1 MKFFEDDE
9 FPVESLV
16 ISFNLAAAAR
26 VIRFAEDEFD
36 AVLFCFIF
44 EQLRD
49 ELFPIIEIDLPGNPA
64 FSESPLESID
74 C

>member
-1 MKFFEDDE
+1 M
-9 FPVESLV
+9 
-16 ISFNLAAAAR
+16 ISFDLAAAAR
-26 VIRFAEDEFD
+26 VIRFSEDEFD
-36 AVLFCFIF
+36 AMLFGFIF

-49 ELFPIIEIDLPGNPA
+49 KLFPIIEINLARNPA